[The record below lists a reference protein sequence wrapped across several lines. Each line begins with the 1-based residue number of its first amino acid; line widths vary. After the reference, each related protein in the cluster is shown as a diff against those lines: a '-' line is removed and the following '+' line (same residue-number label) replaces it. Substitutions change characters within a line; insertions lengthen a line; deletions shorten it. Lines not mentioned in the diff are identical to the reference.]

1 MINRVLNN
9 LLISTKRKFIVH
21 KTFEL
26 ITFDDENYELL
37 LRK

>member
-9 LLISTKRKFIVH
+9 LLISTKTKFIVH

-26 ITFDDENYELL
+26 ITFDENYEIL